1 MLVAVNPPGPESD
14 AAAPILWDIVEE
26 HLDEAAFLYTQWE
39 RALQSPE
46 FTLAEVRDRV
56 EERLLAHIDA
66 LVVGGRPVVGALLQ
80 PALGQGG
87 QGVAFAAAMALL
99 AGAGADSEAAV
110 IAALGAAAPPQA
122 GELVRAL
129 QLCPSPRRQAMLMPL
144 RDAPRAAVRAAAAR
158 ILGFQQLDLGAALP
172 PLLYSEQ
179 TELVQAAL
187 YCLRYRPRRD
197 AESAIRQASWSAD
210 AELAT
215 AGLLAAAAAGS
226 PELLY
231 TCRQLVR
238 ARHPA
243 AATAALLLG
252 LLGGQAD
259 AELLLGAVAAAAP
272 AADAAADP
280 LNPALLFALGFHG
293 SRAVAAACVDWLRT
307 PSLVLG
313 ASEAFLT
320 ITGVDIDKAGLALP
334 AAAEPEDDE
343 DQASDADLYL
353 PPEASL
359 VRLDAAATASFWAAN
374 QDRFAEGTRYFRGQ
388 PLLPE
393 APDSWRAA
401 LGRANMR
408 QRHPLAL
415 ALASI
420 SAGREMIQTQALA
433 REQRL

>member
-1 MLVAVNPPGPESD
+1 MLVAVDPPLAESD
-14 AAAPILWDIVEE
+14 AAAPILWNIVEE

-39 RALQSPE
+39 RALLSPE

-66 LVVGGRPVVGALLQ
+66 LVVGGKPVAAALLQ
-80 PALGQGG
+80 PALEQGC
-87 QGVAFAAAMALL
+87 QGAAFAAAMALL
-99 AGAGADSEAAV
+99 ADADSEAAV
-110 IAALGAAAPPQA
+110 LAALHAAAPPQA
-122 GELVRAL
+122 GELLRAL
-129 QLCPSPRRQAMLMPL
+129 QLCPSPRRQALLMPL
-144 RDAPRAAVRAAAAR
+144 LGAPRPAVRVAAAR
-158 ILGFQQLDLGAALP
+158 ILGFQQAELGAALP
-172 PLLYSEQ
+172 PLIYSEQ
-179 TELVQAAL
+179 TELVKAAL
-187 YCLRYRPRRD
+187 YCLRYRPRSD

-252 LLGGQAD
+252 LLGGQGD
-259 AELLLGAVAAAAP
+259 AELLLGAVTAASP
-272 AADAAADP
+272 PADAAADP

-293 SRAVAAACVDWLRT
+293 SRAVAAACVDWLRS
-307 PSLVLG
+307 PALALG
-313 ASEAFLT
+313 ASEAFVT
-320 ITGVDIDKAGLALP
+320 ITGVDIDKAGIALP
-334 AAAEPEDDE
+334 ARAEPEDDV

-353 PPEASL
+353 PPEAGL
-359 VRLDAAATASFWAAN
+359 IRLDATATASFWAAN
-374 QDRFAEGTRYFRGQ
+374 QDRFTAANRYFRGQ

-415 ALASI
+415 GLASI
-420 SAGREMIQTQALA
+420 SAGKELVQTLTLA
-433 REQRL
+433 REQHL

>member
-1 MLVAVNPPGPESD
+1 MFVAVNTKGPGPGSD
-14 AAAPILWDIVEE
+14 AAAPILWDIVTE

-39 RALQSPE
+39 RALRSPE
-46 FTLAEVRDRV
+46 FTLGEVRDRV
-56 EERLLAHIDA
+56 EERLLSHIDA
-66 LVVGGRPVVGALLQ
+66 LVVGGRPVADALLL
-80 PALGQGG
+80 PALHQGD

-99 AGAGADSEAAV
+99 AAAGAASEAAV

-122 GELVRAL
+122 GEILRAL
-129 QLCPSPRRQAMLMPL
+129 QLCPTPRRQAMLMPL
-144 RDAPRAAVRAAAAR
+144 FGAPRPAVCAAAVRT
-158 ILGFQQLDLGAALP
+158 LGFQQADLGAALP

-179 TELVQAAL
+179 TELVKAAL
-187 YCLRYRPRRD
+187 YCLRYRPRSD
-197 AESAIRQASWSAD
+197 AESAIRQASGSAD

-252 LLGGQAD
+252 LLGGPAD
-259 AELLLGAVAAAAP
+259 AELLLGAVAP
-272 AADAAADP
+272 AADSAADR
-280 LNPALLFALGFHG
+280 LNPALLFALGFQG
-293 SRAVAAACVDWLRT
+293 SRAAAAACVDWLRS
-307 PSLVLG
+307 PALVLG
-313 ASEAFLT
+313 ASEAFVT
-320 ITGVDIDKAGLALP
+320 ITGVDIDKAGLAAP
-334 AAAEPEDDE
+334 AESGGDE
-343 DQASDADLYL
+343 DQASAADLDL

-359 VRLDAAATASFWAAN
+359 IRLDAAATAAFWSAN
-374 QDRFAEGTRYFRGQ
+374 QDRFADAQRYFRGQ
-388 PLLPE
+388 PLLPA

-415 ALASI
+415 ALANI
-420 SAGREMIQTQALA
+420 SAGKELIQTLALA